1 MTSHGRIGVTFSDR
15 WKADYYR
22 GSREA
27 RVSYSRDSQR
37 LASSDRLA
45 QQMIQCK
52 ACPFRL
58 ARAGEPL
65 GHQADRIA
73 EDHNRLAEDHNRN
86 RILQWKNIRQ

>member
-1 MTSHGRIGVTFSDR
+1 MTSLGRIVVTFSDR

-22 GSREA
+22 GSRA
-27 RVSYSRDSQR
+27 GRVSYSKDSQR
-37 LASSDRLA
+37 LAASY
-45 QQMIQCK
+45 
-52 ACPFRL
+52 PFRL
-58 ARAGEPL
+58 ARACEPR

>member
-1 MTSHGRIGVTFSDR
+1 
-15 WKADYYR
+15 
-22 GSREA
+22 
-27 RVSYSRDSQR
+27 
-37 LASSDRLA
+37 
-45 QQMIQCK
+45 MIQCK